1 MIPGTNPP
9 PSILTF
15 FHSYD
20 SAAATEPVPVVP
32 VPVTEP
38 VPVTAV
44 PAPDA
49 DAWALAPPT
58 AAPTDAHATATAA
71 SMLNSLLRMYGF
83 PSQCNGQTAMHDQAT
98 GP

>member
-15 FHSYD
+15 FHWYV
-20 SAAATEPVPVVP
+20 SAAAAEPVPVVT
-32 VPVTEP
+32 VCG
-38 VPVTAV
+38 A
-44 PAPDA
+44 APDA
-49 DAWALAPPT
+49 DAWAPPT
-58 AAPTDAHATATAA
+58 AAPTDAHATATAV

-83 PSQCNGQTAMHDQAT
+83 PSQCNGQTAMHDQVT

>member
-15 FHSYD
+15 FHSYG
-20 SAAATEPVPVVP
+20 SAAATEPAPVTTVP
-32 VPVTEP
+32 VPVT
-38 VPVTAV
+38 
-44 PAPDA
+44 APDA
-49 DAWALAPPT
+49 DAWALPPPT

-83 PSQCNGQTAMHDQAT
+83 PSQCNRQTAMHDQVT